1 MSKDLSVTDWIVK
14 DIDQY
19 KISDLY
25 FPNENILKQ
34 FVEDHIFT
42 HPNCMSLLPQLSNII
57 PLIAEAGSDE
67 YCRDRE
73 TCWSQVLNDEHY
85 AKLSSQRK
93 LILGWMLLS
102 DDQENE
108 HIKYIEHFDTVVR
121 GLNIG
126 KIMID
131 KYESRN
137 GITLIPKEI
146 IDSSVNYWAKIL
158 GFIEDGNIK
167 SELVNQYITK
177 HNLDRNKLSWTE
189 LYSQYKT
196 DE

>member
-1 MSKDLSVTDWIVK
+1 MGHQLTVTDFIVK

-19 KISDLY
+19 KVSDQY
-25 FPNENILKQ
+25 FPNEHILKR
-34 FVEDHIFT
+34 FVEEHIFT

-73 TCWSQVLNDEHY
+73 TCWSQVLNDENY
-85 AKLSSQRK
+85 TKLKSQRK

-102 DDQENE
+102 DDPENE
-108 HIKYIEHFDTVVR
+108 HIKYIEYFDTTVR

-126 KIMID
+126 QIMID
-131 KYESRN
+131 KYELKN
-137 GITLIPKEI
+137 GITLVPKEI
-146 IDSSVNYWAKIL
+146 IDSSVKYWAKVL

-167 SELVNQYITK
+167 SELVNQYITEY
-177 HNLDRNKLSWTE
+177 NLDRKKLSWME